1 MIPTSRC
8 LADLV
13 VPVENKL
20 MTKLKTDNGF
30 DLIPFRMHPRVFA
43 ALGADLVTNDVVA
56 VIELVKNS
64 YDAFADNAWVRFR
77 HDDELG
83 SYLEIEDDGQ
93 GMTKATIDD
102 VWCLVATP
110 FKENNP
116 LARKGKKV
124 RRVAGEKGLGR
135 LAMARLG
142 TQLQLIT
149 KSASDHPWEVKVDWS
164 GIASETDISAC
175 YAQRRKYVGELPFVK
190 SKSKTGTLL
199 RIYNLNATWDE
210 PKITDL
216 EENLARLISPF
227 SSQADFN
234 IFLSRPGQS
243 TSEGVRIESPKF
255 LSKPKYSIV
264 GEVDR
269 KGKISAQYR
278 FTPIKEGKPRS
289 KPIELSW
296 EQVYDSI
303 QDRDRFSFE
312 RTKVRCGP
320 FSFDIRAWDIA
331 GDDTEEIAEKFH
343 FQKNNVRKA
352 IRAHKGVSI
361 YRDRIL
367 VLPKSENARDWLG
380 LDLRRVSK
388 VGTRLS
394 TSQIVG
400 YVSITAKKNPR
411 IEDTSD
417 RERLASNIEVAEF
430 EELLKAVVA
439 LLENE
444 RDQDRRRRDRESP
457 LEDLFGS
464 LSAEDMV
471 AEMIALAEEGA
482 EVSEAVPILQ
492 AFSSKL
498 DEARNAIQERFVYYS
513 RLATVGTIAQ
523 MLVHEIRNRTT
534 SFGAFLEFVNKRY
547 GSSRDKNFEI
557 EYRSADSSV
566 TALER
571 LAETFS
577 PLASRTFRRRL
588 NDSWLEERIRESL
601 ELQAGELERKGVK
614 YQVPDSKTHVAVDP
628 GELDAILLNLITNSV
643 YWLSQAHADRREIEF
658 RVSHID
664 RGKRVRVWVHDSG
677 PGIDEEDIEKVFWPG
692 ITHKPGGI
700 GMGLTVASELVAEY
714 GGRMAAKHPGTKGG
728 ASFAFDLP
736 LKK

>member
-1 MIPTSRC
+1 MG
-8 LADLV
+8 
-13 VPVENKL
+13 EE
-20 MTKLKTDNGF
+20 KTETNGF

-64 YDAFADNAWVRFR
+64 YDAFARNAWVRFR
-77 HDDELG
+77 RDEERG
-83 SYLEIEDDGQ
+83 GYLEIEDDGQ

-102 VWCLVATP
+102 VWCLIATP

-142 TQLQLIT
+142 TELQLIT
-149 KSASDHPWEVKVDWS
+149 KSASDDPWEVKVDWS
-164 GIASETDISAC
+164 DIASETDLSAC
-175 YAQRRKYVGELPFVK
+175 YAQRRKYIGELPFVK
-190 SKSKTGTLL
+190 SKSKSKTGTIL
-199 RIYNLNATWDE
+199 RIYNLEATWDD
-210 PKITDL
+210 PKTTDL
-216 EENLARLISPF
+216 EENLARLLSPF

-234 IFLSRPGQS
+234 IFLSRLGQS
-243 TSEGVRIESPKF
+243 KSEGVRIESPKF
-255 LSKPKYSIV
+255 LSKPKYSIT
-264 GEVDR
+264 GRVDW
-269 KGKISAQYR
+269 KGNILAQYR
-278 FTPIKEGKPRS
+278 FTPIKEGKPRNKS
-289 KPIELSW
+289 IELSW
-296 EQVYDSI
+296 GQVYDSI
-303 QDRDRFSFE
+303 QDRDRFPFE
-312 RTKVRCGP
+312 EKEAHCGP
-320 FSFDIRAWDIA
+320 FSFDVRAWDIA
-331 GDDTEEIAEKFH
+331 GDDTEEIAEKFR
-343 FQKNNVRKA
+343 FQRSNVRKA
-352 IRAHKGVSI
+352 IRAHKGVSV

-394 TSQIVG
+394 TTQIVG
-400 YVSITAKKNPR
+400 YVSITAKKNPL

-417 RERLASNIEVAEF
+417 RERLTSNREVAEF
-430 EELLKAVVA
+430 EELLKSIVF

-444 RDQDRRRRDRESP
+444 RDQDRTKRGRETP

-464 LSAEDMV
+464 LSAEEMV

-492 AFSSKL
+492 AFSNRL

-534 SFGAFLEFVNKRY
+534 SFGAFLEFVRKRY
-547 GSSRDKNFEI
+547 GSSKDKHFEA
-557 EYRSADSSV
+557 EYRSADNSV
-566 TALER
+566 SALER

-588 NDSWLEERIRESL
+588 HESWLEERIQDCL
-601 ELQAGELERKGVK
+601 DLQAGAIQRKSITCH
-614 YQVPDSKTHVAVDP
+614 VPNSRTHVAVDP

-643 YWLSQAHADRREIEF
+643 YWLSQVPADQREIEF
-658 RVSHID
+658 RVSPID
-664 RGKRVRVWVHDSG
+664 KGKRVRVWVHDSG

-714 GGRMAAKHPGTKGG
+714 SGRMAVKHPGSKGG

>member
-1 MIPTSRC
+1 MAEEKIET
-8 LADLV
+8 
-13 VPVENKL
+13 
-20 MTKLKTDNGF
+20 NGF

-64 YDAFADNAWVRFR
+64 YDAFADNAWVRFC
-77 HDDELG
+77 HDDERG

-116 LARKGKKV
+116 IARKGRKV

-149 KSASDHPWEVKVDWS
+149 KSASDDPWEVKVDWS
-164 GIASETDISAC
+164 DIASESDITAC
-175 YAQRRKYVGELPFVK
+175 YAQRRKYVGELPFVTPKVRPRVK
-190 SKSKTGTLL
+190 SKAISKTGTIL
-199 RIYNLNATWDE
+199 RIYNLNTSWDE

-216 EENLARLISPF
+216 EENLARLLSPF
-227 SSQADFN
+227 FSQADFN
-234 IFLSRPGQS
+234 IFLNRLDQP
-243 TSEGVRIESPKF
+243 EAEEVRVESPKF
-255 LSKPKYSIV
+255 LSKPKYQV
-264 GEVDR
+264 EGDVDR
-269 KGKISAQYR
+269 KGNISAQYR
-278 FTPIKEGKPRS
+278 FSPIKEGKPRS
-289 KPIELSW
+289 KSIDLSW
-296 EQVYDSI
+296 GQVYDSI
-303 QDRDRFSFE
+303 QDRDRFPFE
-312 RTKVRCGP
+312 ASKTHCGP
-320 FSFDIRAWDIA
+320 FSFDVRAWDIA
-331 GDDTEEIAEKFH
+331 GEDTEEIAEKFR
-343 FQKNNVRKA
+343 FQRSNVRKA
-352 IRAHKGVSI
+352 IRAHKGVSV

-400 YVSITAKKNPR
+400 YVSITAKGNPL

-417 RERLASNIEVAEF
+417 RERLTSNREVAEF
-430 EELLKAVVA
+430 EELLKSIVS

-444 RDQDRRRRDRESP
+444 RDQDRTKRGRETP

-464 LSAEDMV
+464 LSAEEMV

-534 SFGAFLEFVNKRY
+534 SFGAFLEFVKKRY
-547 GSSRDKNFEI
+547 GSSKDKYFEA
-557 EYRSADSSV
+557 EYRSADNSV
-566 TALER
+566 SALER

-588 NDSWLEERIRESL
+588 HESWLEERIQDCL
-601 ELQAGELERKGVK
+601 ALQAGAIKQK
-614 YQVPDSKTHVAVDP
+614 NIACHVPDSRTHVAVDP
-628 GELDAILLNLITNSV
+628 GELDAILLNLISNSV
-643 YWLSQAHADRREIEF
+643 YWLSQVPADQREIEF
-658 RVSHID
+658 RISHID
-664 RGKRVRVWVHDSG
+664 KGKRIRVWVHDSG
-677 PGIDEEDIEKVFWPG
+677 PGVDEEDIEKVFWPG

-714 GGRMAAKHPGTKGG
+714 GGRMVAKQPGTKGG

>member
-1 MIPTSRC
+1 
-8 LADLV
+8 
-13 VPVENKL
+13 
-20 MTKLKTDNGF
+20 MTEAKPETNGF

-77 HDDELG
+77 HNDKRG

-93 GMTKATIDD
+93 GMTKAIIDD

-116 LARKGKKV
+116 TARKGKKV

-149 KSASDHPWEVKVDWS
+149 KSASDDPWEVKVDWS
-164 GIASETDISAC
+164 DIATETDISAC
-175 YAQRRKYVGELPFVK
+175 YAQRRKYVDELPFVK
-190 SKSKTGTLL
+190 SETGTVL
-199 RIYNLNATWDE
+199 RIYNLNSTWDD

-216 EENLARLISPF
+216 EENLARLLSPF

-234 IFLSRPGQS
+234 IFINRIGQLK
-243 TSEGVRIESPKF
+243 SEEVRIESPKF
-255 LSKPKYSIV
+255 LSKPKYQV
-264 GEVDR
+264 TGKVDR
-269 KGKISAQYR
+269 KGNLSAQYR
-278 FTPIKEGKPRS
+278 FTPIKEGKARS
-289 KPIELSW
+289 KPLKLSW
-296 EQVYDSI
+296 EQVHDSI
-303 QDRDRFSFE
+303 QDRDRFPFE
-312 RTKVRCGP
+312 RTKAHCGP
-320 FSFDIRAWDIA
+320 FSFDVRAWDIA
-331 GDDTEEIAEKFH
+331 GDDTEEIAERFK

-352 IRAHKGVSI
+352 IRAHKGVSV

-400 YVSITAKKNPR
+400 YVSITAKKNLR

-417 RERLASNIEVAEF
+417 RERLASNREVAEF

-444 RDQDRRRRDRESP
+444 RDQDRRKRDRETP

-534 SFGAFLEFVNKRY
+534 SFGAFLEFISRHY
-547 GSSRDKNFEI
+547 GSSKDKNFET
-557 EYRSADSSV
+557 EYRSADSAVS
-566 TALER
+566 ALER
-571 LAETFS
+571 LADTFS

-588 NDSWLEERIRESL
+588 NDSWLEDRIRECL
-601 ELQAGELERKGVK
+601 ELQAGEIERKAVNCH
-614 YQVPDSKTHVAVDP
+614 VPNSKTHVAVDP

-643 YWLSQAHADRREIEF
+643 YWLSQAPAAQREIEF

-664 RGKRVRVWVHDSG
+664 KGKRVRVWVHDSG